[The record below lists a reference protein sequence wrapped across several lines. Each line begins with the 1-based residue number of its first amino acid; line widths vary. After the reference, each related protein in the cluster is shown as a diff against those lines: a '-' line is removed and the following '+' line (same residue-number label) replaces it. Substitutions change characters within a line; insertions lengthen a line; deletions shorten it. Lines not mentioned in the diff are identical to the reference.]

1 MKVTNALARDF
12 TKGSIPKLMLI
23 FMLPFMASNAFQ
35 VLYST
40 IDMIVVGRYIGSAA
54 LAAVA
59 QGSQILNFATMLC
72 TGYCTGAQVLIA
84 QMIGADRRENLNSV
98 IGTLFSSTLL
108 IGLIFSVAIIVFRKL
123 LLKILNMPSESLDM
137 AVDYLTICGFGMI
150 FTFGYNMVSSVL
162 RGMGNSKHPFIFITL
177 ASVLNLILDLLFT
190 GYMGWGVAGA
200 AAATIIGQG
209 VSFLFSLYFLYRRR
223 ASFFF
228 DFRPASWRICG
239 VYLKSIA
246 KQGIPL
252 AIHSSA
258 IHISM
263 FYVSSLV
270 NGIGVIASATFGV
283 GVKFDDICM
292 KVSIGIRYTAAPMIA
307 QNYAA
312 RNLSRA
318 KSTVYWAWFFAC
330 IFHAIFVVIYLSL
343 GRRAFALFTT
353 DAEVLNL
360 APVFISAIIWTFLP
374 LAFMRG
380 STAFVQGIG
389 NARLALLFG
398 ILDAVVL
405 RVGLSYFIGV
415 TAGYGF
421 YGFVLGYGLAPL
433 GAAIPGVIYFLSGVW
448 EKRKT
453 LVEELR

>member
-1 MKVTNALARDF
+1 
-12 TKGSIPKLMLI
+12 MLI

-40 IDMIVVGRYIGSAA
+40 IDMIVVGRYVGSAA

-59 QGSQILNFATMLC
+59 QGSQVLNFATMLC

-84 QMIGADRRENLNSV
+84 QMIGANRRENLNGV
-98 IGTLFSSTLL
+98 IGTLFSSVLI
-108 IGLIFSVAIIVFRKL
+108 IGLFFSSVIIISRKPML
-123 LLKILNMPSESLDM
+123 DILNMPSESFDM

-162 RGMGNSKHPFIFITL
+162 RGMGNSKHPFVFITL

-209 VSFLFSLYFLYRRR
+209 ISFLFSMYFLYHRR

-228 DFRPASWRICG
+228 DFRPASWSIRGC
-239 VYLKSIA
+239 YLKSIA

-270 NGIGVIASATFGV
+270 NRIGVIASATFGV
-283 GVKFDDICM
+283 GIKLDDICM
-292 KVSIGIRYTAAPMIA
+292 KVSIGIRYAAAPMIA

-312 RNLSRA
+312 RDLSRT
-318 KSTVYWAWFFAC
+318 KSIVYWAWFFAC
-330 IFHAIFVVIYLSL
+330 IFHTVFVMVYLSL
-343 GRRAFALFTT
+343 GKRSFALFTT
-353 DAEVLNL
+353 DTEVLNL

-389 NARLALLFG
+389 NARLTLLFG
-398 ILDAVVL
+398 LLDAVFL
-405 RVGLSYFIGV
+405 RVGLSYYIGIV
-415 TAGYGF
+415 TGYGF

-433 GAAIPGVIYFLSGVW
+433 GAAVPGVIYFFSGVW
-448 EKRKT
+448 KKRKT
-453 LVEELR
+453 LLEELR